1 MLKAMLPVLTI
12 IMAGGRGE
20 RLYPL
25 TRDRAK
31 PAVMFG
37 GIYRIIDFTLS
48 NCLNSGIRQIYLLTQ
63 YSNASLE
70 RHLKLGWNFFNREL
84 GEFIESIPPQYR
96 TENQWYVGTADCIF
110 QNINLLQREKPERV
124 LILSGDHIYK
134 MDYQDMIQ
142 FHVDSG
148 AEVTVAAAEIPKRQA
163 AEMGV
168 MAVDKSF
175 RISKFLEKPSDP
187 PTMPGRDDVSL
198 VSMGVYIFNTHKL
211 VRELILDS
219 KTNSEHDFGKNILPD
234 MVKRNEKVYGYPFK
248 DKNQKKAK
256 YWRDIGSLDSYWEA
270 NMDLVNVNPEFN
282 LYDQEWQ
289 IRTYQGQ
296 YPPAKTVFDN
306 EKESRVG
313 QVLDSLVSAGCVISG
328 GRVER
333 SVLSPQVR
341 VNSYARVEQSILME
355 GVDIGRHAHVH
366 RAIIDENVKV
376 PAGFQI
382 GINPKEDARL
392 FSITPGGITVV
403 PSGIILEKPRK

>member
-1 MLKAMLPVLTI
+1 
-12 IMAGGRGE
+12 
-20 RLYPL
+20 
-25 TRDRAK
+25 
-31 PAVMFG
+31 
-37 GIYRIIDFTLS
+37 
-48 NCLNSGIRQIYLLTQ
+48 
-63 YSNASLE
+63 
-70 RHLKLGWNFFNREL
+70 
-84 GEFIESIPPQYR
+84 
-96 TENQWYVGTADCIF
+96 
-110 QNINLLQREKPERV
+110 
-124 LILSGDHIYK
+124 

-175 RISKFLEKPSDP
+175 RISKFLEKPPDP

-211 VRELILDS
+211 VRELIRDS

-270 NMDLVNVNPEFN
+270 NMDLVNVNPECN

-333 SVLSPQVR
+333 SVLSPRVR
-341 VNSYARVEQSILME
+341 VNSYARVEESILME

-382 GINPKEDARL
+382 GINPKEDAKL

-403 PSGIILEKPRK
+403 PSGIILEKSRKVGV

>member
-1 MLKAMLPVLTI
+1 MMPMLTL

-31 PAVMFG
+31 PAVAFG

-63 YSNASLE
+63 YSNVSLE

-96 TENQWYVGTADCIF
+96 TENQWYAGTADCIF

-124 LILSGDHIYK
+124 LILSGDHVYK
-134 MDYQDMIQ
+134 MDYQDMIK
-142 FHVDSG
+142 FHLDTG
-148 AEVTVAAAEIPKRQA
+148 AEVTVAAAEIPRRQA
-163 AEMGV
+163 SQMGV
-168 MAVDKSF
+168 IAVDKTF
-175 RISKFLEKPSDP
+175 RISKFLEKPKDP
-187 PTMPGRDDVSL
+187 PPMPGREEVSL
-198 VSMGVYIFNTHKL
+198 VSMGVYIFNTPKL
-211 VRELILDS
+211 VRELIKDS

-234 MVKRNEKVYGYPFK
+234 MMTRKEKLYAYPFK

-270 NMDLVNVNPEFN
+270 NMDLVSVNPEFN
-282 LYDQEWQ
+282 LYDQEWM

-296 YPPAKTVFDN
+296 YPPAKTVFVN
-306 EKESRVG
+306 EKEARVG
-313 QVLDSLVSAGCVISG
+313 QVLDSLVSGGCVISG
-328 GRVER
+328 GRVQK
-333 SVLSPQVR
+333 SVLSPRVR
-341 VNSYARVEQSILME
+341 VNSYAKVEESILME
-355 GVDIGRHAHVH
+355 GVDIGRHAHIR

-382 GINPKEDARL
+382 GVHPEEDAKL
-392 FSITPGGITVV
+392 FSITPGGITIV
-403 PSGIILEKPRK
+403 PSGMILDK